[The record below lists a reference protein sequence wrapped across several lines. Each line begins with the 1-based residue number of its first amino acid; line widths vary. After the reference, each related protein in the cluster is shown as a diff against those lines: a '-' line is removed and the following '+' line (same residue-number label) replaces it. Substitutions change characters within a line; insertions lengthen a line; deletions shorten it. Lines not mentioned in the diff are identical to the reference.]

1 MQAVVRVYTACAGEM
16 QAAAAQPFPGCSCA
30 RVHWPHAL
38 MLMPLLALGKAQ
50 FRTASIALKEFSC
63 SLRAP
68 VLGDGRKGRVQCM
81 LSLPIHRC
89 SSCDTTQTA
98 MREPI
103 FRVNFALSLERLC
116 TVQLYFLVV
125 NKLIAY
131 KNFPRNNT
139 RHFIVC
145 FLLEN
150 P

>member
-1 MQAVVRVYTACAGEM
+1 MRAVVRVYDACAGEM
-16 QAAAAQPFPGCSCA
+16 QAAAARPSPGCSCA
-30 RVHWPHAL
+30 GVHWLHTL

-50 FRTASIALKEFSC
+50 FRTAGIALEGFIC
-63 SLRAP
+63 SLRAL

-81 LSLPIHRC
+81 LSLPIHWC
-89 SSCDTTQTA
+89 LSCDTTQTA
-98 MREPI
+98 MQEPV

-145 FLLEN
+145 FLEN